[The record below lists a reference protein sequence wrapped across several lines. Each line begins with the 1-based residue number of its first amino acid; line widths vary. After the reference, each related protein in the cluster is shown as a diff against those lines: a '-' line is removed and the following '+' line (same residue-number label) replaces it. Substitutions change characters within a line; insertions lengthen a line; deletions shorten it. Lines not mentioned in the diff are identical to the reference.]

1 MVARYDLKDRVAV
14 VTGASRGIGRAIA
27 IGLSACGAKVA
38 LSSRKEADLKALAEE
53 IAASG
58 GESLVVPCH
67 MGTQEDVERLVRTV
81 EENWGGIDLVVN
93 NAATSPYFGPFVETT
108 LEAWDKIMDVNL
120 RGPFLLSSLAAKGMK
135 DRRRGKIINISS
147 NESFDPS
154 PEMGAYSISKAA
166 LNSMTQV
173 LAKDLGPFGI
183 QVNCIAPG
191 LIETRFAQPL
201 FEDQKLYRHYV
212 GKTALKRHGQP
223 EEIAEMVLFLASDGS
238 DFITGQTYA
247 VDGGET
253 MA

>member
-1 MVARYDLKDRVAV
+1 MAAQYDLKGRVAV

-27 IGLSACGAKVA
+27 TGLSACGAKVA
-38 LSSRKEADLKALAEE
+38 LSSRKEGDLKEVAVE
-53 IAASG
+53 IDRLG

-67 MGTQEDVERLVRTV
+67 MGKQEDVERLAHTV
-81 EENWGGIDLVVN
+81 EENWGGIDIVVN

-108 LEAWDKIMDVNL
+108 LEAWDKTMAVNL

-135 DRRRGKIINISS
+135 ERGRGKIINISS
-147 NESFDPS
+147 NESLDPS
-154 PEMGAYSISKAA
+154 PEMGAYSVSKAA
-166 LNSMTQV
+166 LNCMTKV

-183 QVNCIAPG
+183 QVNCVAPG
-191 LIETRFAQPL
+191 LTETRFAQPL
-201 FEDQKLYRHYV
+201 FEDEKIYQYYV

-238 DFITGQTYA
+238 GFITGQTYA